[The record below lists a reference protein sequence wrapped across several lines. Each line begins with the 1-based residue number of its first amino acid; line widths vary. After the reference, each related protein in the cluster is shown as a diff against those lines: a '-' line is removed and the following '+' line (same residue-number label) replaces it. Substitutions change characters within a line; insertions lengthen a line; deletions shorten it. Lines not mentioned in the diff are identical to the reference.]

1 MDALTLSQ
9 DRLRPR
15 ASVPYSLS
23 AVLFLPGLIPFV
35 NEEDFRSPLLLLLAS
50 RHKPIRFGVDLDC
63 NPPLNAEVSAWLFF
77 LLSKILS
84 T

>member
-1 MDALTLSQ
+1 MGALTLSQ

-23 AVLFLPGLIPFV
+23 AVLFLAGLIPFV
-35 NEEDFRSPLLLLLAS
+35 NEEDFRSPLLLLLAL
-50 RHKPIRFGVDLDC
+50 RHELVRRGVDLDC
-63 NPPLNAEVSAWLFF
+63 NPPLFDSTTAWLFF

>member
-35 NEEDFRSPLLLLLAS
+35 NEEDFRSPLFTTACFTAQA
-50 RHKPIRFGVDLDC
+50 IRFGVDLDC
-63 NPPLNAEVSAWLFF
+63 NPPLSAEVPAWLFF